1 MHFKERLCEILSND
15 ASSNDVSAN
24 NIWRI
29 SGHGGSWAHGID
41 NKAKLD
47 ITG

>member
-1 MHFKERLCEILSND
+1 MLHRMTFQRTTYGGYLD
-15 ASSNDVSAN
+15 M
-24 NIWRI
+24 
-29 SGHGGSWAHGID
+29 GGSWAHGID